1 MERKL
6 KCYFVEAKGHDEPN
20 GVAVIA
26 YTAKDAKKY
35 AWSTLMEWIDWIDMR
50 PTISKHAN
58 IEGLEEGHVFDC
70 DTNKECWDALFRKVY
85 ASLYYVTCPRCKTE
99 DTDAYYARFVELG
112 TPGTVRRTVGWEKYS
127 VNTRAG
133 WRSGNR
139 RIRKGRTPIPSNPFM
154 RRALKMEKR
163 RFHRNLKRVLT

>member
-85 ASLYYVTCPRCKTE
+85 ASLYYVTCTRCKTE
-99 DTDAYYARFVELG
+99 DTDVYELYEDVFCCENCEEG
-112 TPGTVRRTVGWEKYS
+112 LTEKD
-127 VNTRAG
+127 VN
-133 WRSGNR
+133 
-139 RIRKGRTPIPSNPFM
+139 NPYK
-154 RRALKMEKR
+154 LKMKG
-163 RFHRNLKRVLT
+163 NKP